1 MSELF
6 TLSRFDRPWALLILG
21 LAVLMWFMAR
31 RSLPGLGPVRGKL
44 AGFMRF
50 AVLALLVLALAGTHK
65 ILKNDDLNVMYLAD
79 FSKSVPLDIRR
90 EAEQF
95 IVDSTRP
102 MQKNDKA
109 TLLTFDGRTNI
120 EQLPSNKGASGTG
133 IHREPPF
140 PDGQRPDQT
149 NISQAIRMAIA
160 CMPPDMNNRLVVISD
175 GNQNVGDAVT
185 EARSAK
191 SNNLKIDVIPLPIQ
205 HGDEVV
211 VEKMNAPPYAN
222 KHEQITLRPIIRS
235 DRETTGEIRI
245 YRRIGDSQE
254 ELIDLDPS
262 SERFGQIVGLRPG
275 RNPFTLTLPIV
286 EARSHEF
293 RAEFIPSDPN
303 SDVIGENNV
312 ARAFTNVEG
321 PPTVLFLGQPDAETE
336 DAYLVDALKREK
348 IRVVWKGKENL
359 TISTA
364 ALQDYSA
371 VVLSNIAAENFSADE
386 QRSLATYVRDLGGG
400 LVMTG
405 GDEGFG
411 AGGWQG
417 SPVEEV
423 MPIRFDVD
431 SVRQIPRGALAIVMH
446 SCEMPNGNKWG
457 IETAVAALKTLS
469 RLDYFGVVSWG
480 FNGYHWEVKM
490 QQAEDKDGITRK
502 LRNMQNADMFD
513 FQPAMNMAYQA
524 LMATNASVR
533 HMIIISDGDPQA
545 PKPGLLNRM
554 VGNKI
559 TCSTVSIFPHGGMQ
573 IATMKNI
580 ADKTGGTYWPLS
592 KPGDEKQLPKI
603 FIKEARIVRRPL
615 LREEP
620 FIPQLKYQSDIL
632 TGIGGPFPQLRG
644 YVVTTPRKAMG
655 VDIPLRTNK
664 GDPLLAHWQCETG
677 RAVAFTSGWWE
688 HWGQAWTE
696 WPSYS
701 KLWAQSVR
709 WCMKQGTAANF
720 DVRTVVEG
728 DNVRMIIESMEDPA
742 GKVVAGDEGGS
753 GFGDFLQFDGRVIA
767 PNGEA
772 KPVRITQIGPG
783 QYEAS
788 FKADQKGTWL
798 ITAGATGGADE
809 KPVLIRTGVTMAY
822 SPEFR
827 DLTSNEA
834 LLREIADVS
843 GGRVLNMDDQGRA
856 AIFQHNLPPTISREP
871 VWDFLL
877 KLAILTF
884 LLDVAVRRIALDPI
898 QWLLVARARLASLAG
913 GRGRGERSVET
924 LKDLRGAR
932 DRVRQDRTAQSG
944 PLSKPTSGPSRGGP
958 VAPPPSAKAKFDAGN
973 VAKPAKD
980 LASAMGADLA
990 TDKPKAPPPPKR
1002 KDGDDGPQESTTARL
1017 LKSKRRVREETDRPK
1032 DE

>member
-21 LAVLMWFMAR
+21 LAVLMWLMAR

-44 AGFMRF
+44 AAFMRLS
-50 AVLALLVLALAGTHK
+50 VLALLVLALAGTHK

-79 FSKSVPLDIRR
+79 FSKSVPLDLRR
-90 EAEQF
+90 ETENF
-95 IVDSTRP
+95 IVESSRT
-102 MQKNDKA
+102 MKENDKA

-133 IHREPPF
+133 IHRDPPF

-160 CMPPDMNNRLVVISD
+160 CMPPDMNNRMVIISD

-191 SNNLKIDVIPLPIQ
+191 TNKLPIDVVPLPIQ

-211 VEKMNAPPYAN
+211 FEQMKVPPYAN
-222 KHEQITLRPIIRS
+222 KHEQITLRPILRS
-235 DRETTGEIRI
+235 DRATTGEIRI
-245 YRRIGDSQE
+245 YRRIGDRQE
-254 ELIDLDPS
+254 ELIDLVPEN
-262 SERFGQIVGLRPG
+262 ERFGQRVQLNPG
-275 RNPFTLTLPIV
+275 RNPFLLTLPII

-293 RAEFIPSDPN
+293 RAEFIPDDPTA
-303 SDVIGENNV
+303 DVIGENNV
-312 ARAFTNVEG
+312 VRGFTNVEG
-321 PPTVLFLGQPDAETE
+321 PPTVLFLGQAEAESE
-336 DAYLVDALKREK
+336 DSYLVEALKREK
-348 IRVVWKGKENL
+348 IRVVWKAKESV

-386 QRSLATYVRDLGGG
+386 QRSLATYVRNLGGG

-405 GDEGFG
+405 GDQGFG

-457 IETAVAALKTLS
+457 VETAVAALKTLS
-469 RLDYFGVVSWG
+469 RLDYFGVVGWG
-480 FNGYHWEVKM
+480 FNGFHWEVKM
-490 QQAEDKDGITRK
+490 QQASDKDGLTRK
-502 LRNMQNADMFD
+502 IRNMQNADMFD
-513 FQPAMNMAYQA
+513 FQTPMNMAYKA

-533 HMIIISDGDPQA
+533 HMIIISDGDPSA
-545 PKPGLLNRM
+545 PSAGLINRM
-554 VGNKI
+554 RGAKI
-559 TCSTVSIFPHGGMQ
+559 TCSTVSIFPHGGNEIGTLKR
-573 IATMKNI
+573 IA
-580 ADKTGGTYWPLS
+580 ADTGGTYWPLS

-620 FIPQLKYQSDIL
+620 FVPQLNFQSDVL

-655 VDIPLRTNK
+655 VEIPLRTNK

-688 HWGQAWTE
+688 HWGQDWTE

-742 GKVVAGDEGGS
+742 GKVVAGEEGGS

-772 KPVRITQIGPG
+772 KPVRVTQIGPG
-783 QYEAS
+783 QYEAV

-798 ITAGATGGADE
+798 ITAGASGGPNE
-809 KPVLIRTGVTMAY
+809 KPVQIRTGVTMAY

-834 LLREIADVS
+834 LLREVADVS
-843 GGRVLNMDDQGRA
+843 GGRVLGMDDAGKA

-871 VWDFLL
+871 IWDFLL
-877 KLAILTF
+877 KLAIFTF
-884 LLDVAVRRIALDPI
+884 LLDVAVRRIALDPL
-898 QWLLVARARLASLAG
+898 QWLLTARARLASLAG

-924 LKDLRGAR
+924 LRDLRGAR
-932 DRVRQDRTAQSG
+932 DRVRQDRSTQAG
-944 PLSKPTSGPSRGGP
+944 PVGKSASGPSRGGP
-958 VAPPPSAKAKFDAGN
+958 PAPPPSAKTKFDAGN
-973 VAKPAKD
+973 VSKPTGD
-980 LASAMGADLA
+980 LASAMGADQA
-990 TDKPKAPPPPKR
+990 ADKPKAPPPK
-1002 KDGDDGPQESTTARL
+1002 KKVADDGPQESTTARL
-1017 LKSKRRVREETDRPK
+1017 LKSKRRAREETDGNK
-1032 DE
+1032 DD

>member
-44 AGFMRF
+44 AGFIRF
-50 AVLALLVLALAGTHK
+50 SVLALLVLALAGTHK

-79 FSKSVPLDIRR
+79 FSKSVPLDLRR
-90 EAEQF
+90 ETERF
-95 IVDSTRP
+95 IVESTRS
-102 MQKNDKA
+102 MKENDKA

-133 IHREPPF
+133 IHRDPPF

-160 CMPPDMNNRLVVISD
+160 CMPPDMNNRMVIISD

-191 SNNLKIDVIPLPIQ
+191 TNQLPIDVVPLPIQ

-211 VEKMNAPPYAN
+211 FEQMKVPPYAN
-222 KHEQITLRPIIRS
+222 KHEQITLRPILRS
-235 DRETTGEIRI
+235 DRATTGEIRI
-245 YRRIGDSQE
+245 YRRIGDRQE
-254 ELIDLDPS
+254 ELIDLVPDG
-262 SERFGQIVGLRPG
+262 ERFGQRVQLNPG
-275 RNPFTLTLPIV
+275 RNPFLLTLPII

-293 RAEFIPSDPN
+293 RAEFIPDDPKA
-303 SDVIGENNV
+303 DVIGENNV
-312 ARAFTNVEG
+312 VRAFTNVEG
-321 PPTVLFLGQPDAETE
+321 PPTVLFLGQADAESE
-336 DAYLVDALKREK
+336 DSYLVEALKREK
-348 IRVVWKGKENL
+348 IRVVWKGKESVS
-359 TISTA
+359 ISTA

-405 GDEGFG
+405 GDQGFG
-411 AGGWQG
+411 AGGWQR

-423 MPIRFDVD
+423 MPVRFDVD

-457 IETAVAALKTLS
+457 VETAVAALKTLS
-469 RLDYFGVVSWG
+469 RLDYFGVVGWG
-480 FNGYHWEVKM
+480 FNGFHWEVKM
-490 QQAEDKDGITRK
+490 QQASDKDGIIRK
-502 LRNMQNADMFD
+502 IRAMQNADMFD
-513 FQPAMNMAYQA
+513 YNPAMNMAYKA

-533 HMIIISDGDPQA
+533 HMIIISDGDPAA
-545 PKPGLLNRM
+545 PSAGLINRM
-554 VGNKI
+554 RGAKI
-559 TCSTVSIFPHGGMQ
+559 TCSTVSIFPHGSMEVGTLKR
-573 IATMKNI
+573 IANQ
-580 ADKTGGTYWPLS
+580 TGGTYWSLS
-592 KPGDEKQLPKI
+592 KPGDEKMLPKI

-620 FIPQLKYQSDIL
+620 FVPQLKFQSDVL

-655 VDIPLRTNK
+655 VEIPLRTNK

-677 RAVAFTSGWWE
+677 RSVAFTSGWWE
-688 HWGQAWTE
+688 HWGQDWTE

-701 KLWAQSVR
+701 KLWAQAVR
-709 WCMKQGTAANF
+709 WCMKQGSAANF

-742 GKVVAGDEGGS
+742 GKVVAGEEGGS

-772 KPVRITQIGPG
+772 KPVRVTQVGPG
-783 QYEAS
+783 QYEAV

-798 ITAGATGGADE
+798 ITAGASGGPNE
-809 KPVLIRTGVTMAY
+809 KPVQIRTGVTMAY

-834 LLREIADVS
+834 LLREVADVS
-843 GGRVLNMDDQGRA
+843 GGRVLSMDDVGKA
-856 AIFQHNLPPTISREP
+856 AIFRHNLPPTISREP
-871 VWDFLL
+871 IWDFLL
-877 KLAILTF
+877 KLAIFTF
-884 LLDVAVRRIALDPI
+884 LLDVAVRRIALDPL
-898 QWLLVARARLASLAG
+898 QWLLTARARLASLAG

-924 LKDLRGAR
+924 LRDLRGAR
-932 DRVRQDRTAQSG
+932 DRVRQDRTTQAG
-944 PLSKPTSGPSRGGP
+944 PVGKPASGPSQGGP
-958 VAPPPSAKAKFDAGN
+958 PAPPPSAKTKFDAGN
-973 VAKPAKD
+973 VSKPKGD
-980 LASAMGADLA
+980 LASAMGADEA
-990 TDKPKAPPPPKR
+990 TDKPKAPPPK
-1002 KDGDDGPQESTTARL
+1002 KKQADEGPQESTTARL
-1017 LKSKRRVREETDRPK
+1017 LKSKRRAREETDGTK